1 MDYILTK
8 KAMLRLGKLLVSRYK
23 DKMDIDDTVATGKLK
38 DSFKYKMT
46 GFDTNILSV
55 EVLAAKYA
63 KIVDEGRKA
72 GKRNPGIRP
81 IIEWMKA
88 KGIKPYKGTKASDY
102 KQAAASISKFIG
114 EKGSIKRFGFKGSNF
129 IDIVAKQYAYPEI
142 QNILESYEKD
152 LENIINERVKAE

>member
-1 MDYILTK
+1 MDYVLTK
-8 KAMLRLGKLLVSRYK
+8 KAMLRLGKLLVSRFK
-23 DKMDIDDTVATGKLK
+23 EKMDVDGTVATGKLK
-38 DSFKYKMT
+38 DSFTKRMT
-46 GFDTNILSV
+46 GFDTNILGV
-55 EVLAAKYA
+55 EILAAKYVNV
-63 KIVDEGRKA
+63 IDEGRGQ
-72 GKRNPGIRP
+72 GKTPPPYRP

-88 KGIKPYKGTKASDY
+88 KGITPYKGNKASDY